1 VSAGP
6 AARGR
11 VTVVVVT
18 RDRAGELSR
27 SLTEL
32 RRRSP
37 GVPVIVVD
45 NGSSDGSAEMV
56 RSRHPGVQ
64 VIALPANRG
73 GAGRNC
79 GVRAA
84 RTPYVAFA
92 DDDSWWAEGALD
104 RAAGALDREPRL
116 AVLAARVLVGAEEEE
131 DPTCAAMAASPL
143 PRDGGAPGPAVLGF
157 LACGAVV
164 RRDAF
169 LAAGGFHARFGIGG
183 EEALLAVDLA
193 ARGWLLAYVDR
204 VVAHHH
210 PSNRRDP
217 GARRR
222 GEVRN
227 RLWVVW
233 LRRPLTEVLAQTA
246 AAACAA
252 LGHPAARRGLAA
264 AVAGLPWVLR
274 ERRAIGPALEGRL
287 RLLEASS
294 GSGPA
299 G

>member
-1 VSAGP
+1 MSAGTR
-6 AARGR
+6 AGDR

-45 NGSSDGSAEMV
+45 NGSSDGTAEMV
-56 RSRHPGVQ
+56 RRRHPGVA
-64 VIALPANRG
+64 VIALGANRG

-79 GVRAA
+79 GVLAA

-92 DDDSWWAEGALD
+92 DDDSWWAEGALV
-104 RAAGALDREPRL
+104 RAADVLDREPRL
-116 AVLAARVLVGAEEEE
+116 AVLAARVLVGTGEEE
-131 DPTCAAMAASPL
+131 DPTCAAMADSPL
-143 PRDGGAPGPAVLGF
+143 PRDGGAGPAVLGF

-193 ARGWLLAYVDR
+193 AGGWRLSYVDT

-210 PSNRRDP
+210 PSIRRDP

-233 LRRPLTEVLAQTA
+233 LRRPLAAVVVETA
-246 AAACAA
+246 AAARTA
-252 LGHPAARRGLAA
+252 LAHPATRGGLAA
-264 AVAGLPWVLR
+264 AIAGLPWVLR
-274 ERRAIGPALEGRL
+274 ERRAVDPALEGRL
-287 RLLEASS
+287 RLLEAAS
-294 GSGPA
+294 GMGPA

>member
-1 VSAGP
+1 MSDGPRAGD
-6 AARGR
+6 R

-45 NGSSDGSAEMV
+45 NGSSDGTAEMV
-56 RSRHPGVQ
+56 RRRHPGVA
-64 VIALPANRG
+64 VIALADNRG
-73 GAGRNC
+73 GAGRTC
-79 GVRAA
+79 GVLAA

-104 RAAGALDREPRL
+104 RAAGVLDHEPRL
-116 AVLAARVLVGAEEEE
+116 AVLAARVLVGPGEEE

-143 PRDGGAPGPAVLGF
+143 PRDGGAAGPAVLGF

-193 ARGWLLAYVDR
+193 AGGWLLAYVQT

-210 PSNRRDP
+210 PSTRRDP

-222 GEVRN
+222 REVRN

-233 LRRPLTEVLAQTA
+233 LRRPLDAVLVETA
-246 AAACAA
+246 AAARAA
-252 LGHPAARRGLAA
+252 LAHPAARGGFVA

-274 ERRAIGPALEGRL
+274 ERRAIDPVLEGRL
-287 RLLEASS
+287 RLLEAAS
-294 GSGPA
+294 GVGPA